1 MLQSTKLKRVGDVKS
16 TLTSDM
22 KLQNLEFAQLAFSLS
37 LVQYFL
43 AMLLFL
49 NFGIIMHIP
58 YNFIL

>member
-1 MLQSTKLKRVGDVKS
+1 MKS

-22 KLQNLEFAQLAFSLS
+22 KMQNLEFAQLAFSLS

-49 NFGIIMHIP
+49 NFGIVMHIP